1 MKFSSILSLASLA
14 SAAPYFHSNEGSPD
28 ALSVKLEMVG
38 NSDVKASITNNGNSK
53 LRLLKTGT
61 ILGNAPVEKNTEA
74 KNVKDQELEFGGVH
88 LTIAYDMLEDGAF
101 QDIDAGQTAEVTFDV
116 GQIRDLSHGGTFDI
130 SATGSIPFANEG
142 TNTLAGLVPY
152 KSNKIQAEVDGPMA
166 SHSRLVLDQ
175 KRTVVKP
182 DCTGSN
188 YTVVRAALR
197 NCANLSQAAT
207 QAASFGPDAR
217 MQKFYQATDK
227 NTRSVVAGVFEKVK
241 NECLTF
247 DSGVSSLY
255 CTDRFNSCA
264 DGVLAYTVAQ
274 ASYMVYCNLFLTR
287 LPLNAQSC
295 YGQSQSNT
303 IVHEVTHLSQIKGTN
318 DYGGYGIASVQNL
331 TAAQNL
337 NHADTYAL
345 FAQSIYAGC

>member
-61 ILGNAPVEKNTEA
+61 ILGNTPVEKVQVAQN
-74 KNVKDQELEFGGVH
+74 DQELAFGGIH
-88 LTIAYDMLEDGAF
+88 LTIAYDMLEDSAF

-116 GQIRDLSHGGTFDI
+116 GQIRDLSSGGTFDI
-130 SATGSIPFANEG
+130 SATGSIPFANQG
-142 TNTLAGLVPY
+142 SNTLVGVFPY
-152 KSNKIQAEVDGPMA
+152 VSNKIQADVDGQQA
-166 SHSRLVLDQ
+166 GRSRLVLDQ
-175 KRTVVKP
+175 KRTIVKP
-182 DCTGSN
+182 DCVGTN
-188 YTVVRAALR
+188 LTVVRAALR
-197 NCANLSQAAT
+197 NCASLAQTAT

-217 MQKFYQATDK
+217 MLKYYKAVDKAT
-227 NTRSVVAGVFEKVK
+227 RGVVAGVFEKVK

-255 CTDRFNSCA
+255 CSDRFNSCA
-264 DGVLAYTVAQ
+264 EGVLAYTVAQ
-274 ASYMVYCNLFLTR
+274 ASYMVYCNLYLTR
-287 LPLNAQSC
+287 LPLNSQSC
-295 YGQSQSNT
+295 NGQSQSNT

-331 TAAQNL
+331 TAAQNI

-345 FAQSIYAGC
+345 FAQSIFAGC